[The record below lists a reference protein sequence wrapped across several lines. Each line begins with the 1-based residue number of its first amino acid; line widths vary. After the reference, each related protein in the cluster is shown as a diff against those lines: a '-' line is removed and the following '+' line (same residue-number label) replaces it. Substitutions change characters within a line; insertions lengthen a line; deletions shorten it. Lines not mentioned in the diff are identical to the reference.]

1 MNVPFLIQTFWS
13 AIKAVP
19 ITLLITGA
27 SLLIGLPLGFLL
39 AWIKIRKIRILYSL
53 VVAYTSLMRATP
65 MVLLILLFYSTL
77 PSLLN
82 VLVNQKLH
90 WNVKVFDTNP
100 IIYAIIVFALIA
112 VANLSEVFRS
122 AILTIDPGQKEAA
135 LMVGLTPIQAYYR
148 IIIPQ
153 ALVSAVPNI
162 GNLTLN
168 ILKGT
173 SLAFMMT
180 VQEVTA
186 VAKTA
191 ASYTYDYTEA
201 YIDIFIIYFILGT
214 ILQIIFKYLERYLGR
229 HKLRGTVV

>member
-1 MNVPFLIQTFWS
+1 
-13 AIKAVP
+13 
-19 ITLLITGA
+19 
-27 SLLIGLPLGFLL
+27 
-39 AWIKIRKIRILYSL
+39 
-53 VVAYTSLMRATP
+53 MRATP
-65 MVLLILLFYSTL
+65 MALLILLFYSTL

>member
-39 AWIKIRKIRILYSL
+39 AWIKIRKIRILYPL

-122 AILTIDPGQKEAA
+122 VILTIDPGQKEAA

-214 ILQIIFKYLERYLGR
+214 L
-229 HKLRGTVV
+229 LRST

>member
-1 MNVPFLIQTFWS
+1 MNILFLIQTFWAAVR
-13 AIKAVP
+13 AIPV
-19 ITLLITGA
+19 TVLITSA
-27 SLLIGLPLGFLL
+27 SVLIGLPLGFLL
-39 AWIKIRKIRILYSL
+39 AWIKIRKIRILYPL
-53 VVAYTSLMRATP
+53 AVVYTSLMRATP

-77 PSLLN
+77 PSFLN
-82 VLVNQKLH
+82 VIMNQKLH
-90 WNVKVFDTNP
+90 WHIKVFDTNP
-100 IIYAIIVFALIA
+100 VIYAIIVFSLIA
-112 VANLSEVFRS
+112 IANLSEVFRS

-135 LMVGLTPIQAYYR
+135 LMVGLSPIQAYYR

-153 ALVSAVPNI
+153 ALVSAIPNI

-191 ASYTYDYTEA
+191 ASYTYNYTEA

-214 ILQIIFKYLERYLGR
+214 LLQIIFRYLERYLSR
-229 HKLRGTVV
+229 HKLRVKAV

>member
-1 MNVPFLIQTFWS
+1 MNLAFLIQTFWLAFK
-13 AIKAVP
+13 AIP
-19 ITLLITGA
+19 MTLLITSI
-27 SLLIGLPLGFLL
+27 SLLIGLPFGLLL
-39 AWIKIRKIRILYSL
+39 AWIKIRKIRILYPL
-53 VVAYTSLMRATP
+53 AAIYTSLMRATP
-65 MVLLILLFYSTL
+65 MVLFILLFYSTL

-82 VLVNQKLH
+82 VIFNQKLH
-90 WNVKVFDTNP
+90 LGLKIFEINP
-100 IIYAIIVFALIA
+100 VVYAIIVFTLIA

-122 AILTIDPGQKEAA
+122 AILTIDPGQKEAG
-135 LMVGLTPIQAYYR
+135 LMVGLTVIQIYYR

-153 ALVSAVPNI
+153 ALVSAIPNI

-191 ASYTYDYTEA
+191 ASHTYNYTEA
-201 YIDIFIIYFILGT
+201 YIDIFIIYFILGAL
-214 ILQIIFKYLERYLGR
+214 LQIIFKYLEKHLSR
-229 HKLRGTVV
+229 HKVSSTIA

>member
-19 ITLLITGA
+19 ITLLITGS
-27 SLLIGLPLGFLL
+27 SLFIGLPLGFLL
-39 AWIKIRKIRILYSL
+39 AWIKIRKIRILYPL

-82 VLVNQKLH
+82 VLINQKLH
-90 WNVKVFDTNP
+90 WHVTVFDTNP

-112 VANLSEVFRS
+112 IANLSEVFRS

-229 HKLRGTVV
+229 HKLRGTVA

>member
-19 ITLLITGA
+19 ITLLITGV

-39 AWIKIRKIRILYSL
+39 AWIKIRKIRILYPL